1 MDALLRCRYMSNKF
15 LNLAYR
21 AANFPQCTM
30 LVDSTL
36 DILCKQIEE
45 MIITCPST
53 SVSPSVFST
62 NDTPPNDVLSNA
74 RLKKKEVQ
82 TKTSKRRKN
91 WLDKKRKFRKKR
103 ENKATS
109 QFGEEANNDAAHAHV
124 PYILVEGGQ
133 ETCRGEAPA
142 QAQAQAQALV
152 GDGIDSKD
160 NMGGLSFTQML
171 MGPIKEDLF
180 Y

>member
-1 MDALLRCRYMSNKF
+1 MVQTSKLYTPPIFEAFQGEYERSLAAYSKALDGDNTYI
-15 LNLAYR
+15 
-21 AANFPQCTM
+21 
-30 LVDSTL
+30 VDSTL

-91 WLDKKRKFRKKR
+91 WLDKKRKFRKKER
-103 ENKATS
+103 KQS
-109 QFGEEANNDAAHAHV
+109 
-124 PYILVEGGQ
+124 YITVWG
-133 ETCRGEAPA
+133 RG
-142 QAQAQAQALV
+142 
-152 GDGIDSKD
+152 K
-160 NMGGLSFTQML
+160 
-171 MGPIKEDLF
+171 
-180 Y
+180 

>member
-1 MDALLRCRYMSNKF
+1 VGRNIIENPNMDALLRCRYMSNKF

-124 PYILVEGGQ
+124 PYILV
-133 ETCRGEAPA
+133 
-142 QAQAQAQALV
+142 V
-152 GDGIDSKD
+152 
-160 NMGGLSFTQML
+160 
-171 MGPIKEDLF
+171 
-180 Y
+180 